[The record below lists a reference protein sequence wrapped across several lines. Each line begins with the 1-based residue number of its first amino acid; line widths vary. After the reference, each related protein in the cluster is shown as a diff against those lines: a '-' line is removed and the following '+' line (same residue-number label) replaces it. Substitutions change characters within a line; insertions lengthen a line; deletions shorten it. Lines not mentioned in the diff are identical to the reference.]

1 MTLKLSLLSL
11 LLAVAT
17 LASAKK
23 MELSIEVIA
32 LQADY
37 IVTGEI
43 TSVQAGSYQFHVA
56 DYIKGS
62 GRSTLTVQQFDEWT
76 CDVRYAKAAK
86 GQRLFLFLQK
96 HQGALELINGSS
108 GELPIRN
115 NQVTLKNEVYAY
127 HPGQPF
133 VPYSIALPE
142 FTTGIK
148 QLVRCFTI
156 PAASNA
162 HSSFAPRTIVQVAS
176 DEEVTAFR
184 ATSKFS
190 DWLYERVKM
199 RYTIARK

>member
-1 MTLKLSLLSL
+1 MTTKILFLTL

-23 MELSIEVIA
+23 MILPLEVIA

-37 IVTGEI
+37 IVSGEI
-43 TSVQAGSYQFHVA
+43 VSVQDSTYQFHVT
-56 DYIKGS
+56 DYVKGS
-62 GRSTLTVQQFDEWT
+62 GRSTLTVQQFEEWT

-86 GQRLFLFLQK
+86 GQRLVLFLQK

-108 GELPIRN
+108 GELPILH
-115 NQVTLKNEVYAY
+115 NQVTLKHEIYAY

-133 VPYSIALPE
+133 VPYSIPLPE

-156 PAASNA
+156 PADPTARL
-162 HSSFAPRTIVQVAS
+162 SFAHRTIVQLGSPNEVQAFQSAS
-176 DEEVTAFR
+176 QFTG
-184 ATSKFS
+184 
-190 DWLYERVKM
+190 WLYERVKT
-199 RYTIARK
+199 RYTVARK